1 MMAQWKALSIWHR
14 FGFLVGV
21 MLLCLLGIHLF
32 KWQQMSHSLEELQRE
47 VAHLDQ
53 EGHGLL
59 QKTDSLKAI
68 ERDINVLR
76 EILAARIQQL
86 PEYIESKVFRRDVM
100 GIAKRRSVTVRV
112 WKPEG
117 PLTGIQ
123 GAEGSIQI
131 AVRVEGDF
139 EGTVHFLDDLRQ
151 LAWVESISSIVMAGR
166 SENEDSSTL
175 ITNLVMHGLTPLGI
189 EHVQQL
195 LKT

>member
-21 MLLCLLGIHLF
+21 MLVCLLGNHLF
-32 KWQQMSHSLEELQRE
+32 VWQQMSHSLEELQQE

-53 EGHGLL
+53 ERHGLL

-68 ERDINVLR
+68 EREINVLR
-76 EILAARIQQL
+76 EILSARIQQL
-86 PEYIESKVFRRDVM
+86 PEHIESKVFRRDIM
-100 GIAKRRSVTVRV
+100 EIAKRRGVTVRG

-117 PLTGIQ
+117 LWTELQ
-123 GAEGSIQI
+123 GAEASIRI
-131 AVRVEGDF
+131 AVRVEGEF
-139 EGTVHFLDDLRQ
+139 EGTVQFLDDLRQ

-166 SENEDSSTL
+166 SENENSSTL

>member
-1 MMAQWKALSIWHR
+1 MMAQWKGLSIWHR
-14 FGFLVGV
+14 FGLLVGV
-21 MLLCLLGIHLF
+21 MLVCLLGIHF
-32 KWQQMSHSLEELQRE
+32 VMWQTMSHSLEELQRE

-68 ERDINVLR
+68 ERDINALR
-76 EILAARIQQL
+76 ENLAARVQHL
-86 PEYIESKVFRRDVM
+86 PEHIESKVFRRDVM

-117 PLTGIQ
+117 PMTGLQ
-123 GAEGSIQI
+123 HSEVSIPI
-131 AVRVEGDF
+131 AVRVEGNF
-139 EGTVHFLDDLRQ
+139 QGTVRFLDDLRQ
-151 LAWVESISSIVMAGR
+151 LAWVESIPSIVMAGR
-166 SENEDSSTL
+166 SEKEDSSLL

>member
-14 FGFLVGV
+14 FGLLVGAILV
-21 MLLCLLGIHLF
+21 CLLGIHF
-32 KWQQMSHSLEELQRE
+32 VMWQTMSQSLEELQRE

-53 EGHGLL
+53 ESHGLI

-68 ERDINVLR
+68 ERDINALR
-76 EILAARIQQL
+76 ENLAARVQQL
-86 PEYIESKVFRRDVM
+86 PEHIESKAFRRDVM

-117 PLTGIQ
+117 PLTGLQ
-123 GAEGSIQI
+123 HSEGSIPI
-131 AVRVEGDF
+131 AVRVEGNF
-139 EGTVHFLDDLRQ
+139 QGTVQFLDDLRQ
-151 LAWVESISSIVMAGR
+151 LAWVESIPSIVMAGR
-166 SENEDSSTL
+166 SEKEDSSLL
-175 ITNLVMHGLTPLGI
+175 IMNLVMHGLTPLGI

>member
-1 MMAQWKALSIWHR
+1 MAQWKVLSIWHR
-14 FGFLVGV
+14 FGLLVGV
-21 MLLCLLGIHLF
+21 MLVCLLGIHLMM
-32 KWQQMSHSLEELQRE
+32 WQPMSHSLEDLQRE
-47 VAHLDQ
+47 VARLDQ

-68 ERDINVLR
+68 EKDINALR
-76 EILAARIQQL
+76 ENLAARVRQL
-86 PEYIESKVFRRDVM
+86 PEHIEIKVFRRDVM
-100 GIAKRRSVTVRV
+100 GIAERRSVTVRV

-117 PLTGIQ
+117 PLTGLQ
-123 GAEGSIQI
+123 HSEASIPI
-131 AVRVEGDF
+131 ALRVEGNF
-139 EGTVHFLDDLRQ
+139 QGTVQFLDDLRQ

-166 SENEDSSTL
+166 SENEDSSLL